1 MKILLLLLALIAG
14 AVRAEQPHT
23 LTGDIR
29 THKSFPSLFL
39 GRDRDILVYL
49 PPGYETD
56 PSRRY
61 PVLYLHD
68 GQNLFD
74 GATSFIPGQE
84 WRADETAQALIEQGR
99 IRPLII
105 VGIYNTDRRVDD
117 YTQSFSW
124 KLLKG
129 GNADLY
135 GRMIAEELKPFI
147 DRTYRTLPNDT
158 GLGGSS
164 LGGLVSLHLG
174 ITYPELFTRLAVIS
188 PSVWWGDRHLLRE
201 VEALPEKTAARIWV
215 DIGTQEGSRGEETV
229 EETRMLRDALVAK
242 GWVLDQDLGY
252 FEDEG
257 AHHNEAAWAGRF
269 DRVLQFLYP
278 P

>member
-1 MKILLLLLALIAG
+1 MKFLFLLMALIAG
-14 AVRAEQPHT
+14 MARAEQPHT

-29 THKSFPSLFL
+29 THKDFPSLFL
-39 GRDRDILVYL
+39 GRDRDIVVYL
-49 PPGYETD
+49 PPAYEAD
-56 PSRRY
+56 PSKRY

-84 WRADETAQALIEQGR
+84 WRVDETAQTLIEQGK

-105 VGIYNTDRRVDD
+105 VGINNTDRRIDD
-117 YTQSFSW
+117 YTPSFSW
-124 KLLKG
+124 TLLKG

-135 GRMIAEELKPFI
+135 GRMIVEELKPFI

-174 ITYPELFTRLAVIS
+174 ITYPELFTKLAVIS
-188 PSVWWGDRHLLRE
+188 PSVWWGGRRLLRE
-201 VEALPEKTAARIWV
+201 VEALPDKTAARIWV
-215 DIGTQEGSRGEETV
+215 DIGTQEGKHSEETV
-229 EETRMLRDALVAK
+229 EETRMLRDALIAK
-242 GWVLDQDLGY
+242 GWVLGQDLSY

-257 AHHNEAAWAGRF
+257 AQHNEAAWAGRF